1 MGAPRRRL
9 PTLITPL
16 ELPRWVPGTV
26 TCSSDGLGWKDVAQR
41 DYRYRGQDVEIPPLD
56 SFMIVRYRR
65 GTTPMDRRLHGRW
78 TRTRCRPGDFSL
90 LSRSAASHWHWTAG
104 VEVSHLYLSEA
115 LMSRVASDMLGREV
129 DEVELHD
136 VLRGSD
142 PDVNRLVD
150 EIAREAANRN
160 AGGLLY
166 VEALGVQLA
175 VHLLRGY
182 ASCARRERTRPGSLS
197 ALQCTRLEEY
207 IDAHLQESITL
218 DDMAAL
224 LDMGVWTFGRRV
236 RQTLGCTAH
245 ALVTRRRVERAT
257 ALLRK
262 GDLAL
267 KQVAAACGFSDQAHL
282 SRRIKAELGMPPGA
296 YREAFRGAP

>member
-9 PTLITPL
+9 PTLITPV

-26 TCSSDGLGWKDVAQR
+26 TSASDGLGWKDVAQR
-41 DYRYRGQDVEIPPLD
+41 GYRYRGQDVEIPPLD
-56 SFMIVRYRR
+56 SFMIVRYRH
-65 GTTPMDRRLHGRW
+65 GATPMDRRLHGRW

-104 VEVSHLYLSEA
+104 VEVSHLYLSDA

-129 DEVELHD
+129 DEVQLHD

-160 AGGLLY
+160 AGGPLY

-182 ASCARRERTRPGSLS
+182 ASCVCRERVPAGHLS
-197 ALQCTRLEEY
+197 NAQRARLEEY

-218 DDMAAL
+218 DDMAAEL
-224 LDMGVWTFGRRV
+224 GMGVWTFGRRV

-257 ALLRK
+257 ALLRAD
-262 GDLAL
+262 DLAL
-267 KQVAAACGFSDQAHL
+267 KQIAAVCGFADQAHL
-282 SRRIKAELGMPPGA
+282 SRRIKAELGVPPGA
-296 YREAFRGAP
+296 YREAFRGAS